1 MTVGGLKNLFE
12 AIYELAQEPGKC
24 GPPMVDQGLR
34 HGPNN
39 TVRHDARSRDLKKR
53 AARHEMR
60 ERYRI
65 FAKDVKPILLAAS
78 GLAVRQARL

>member
-1 MTVGGLKNLFE
+1 
-12 AIYELAQEPGKC
+12 
-24 GPPMVDQGLR
+24 
-34 HGPNN
+34 
-39 TVRHDARSRDLKKR
+39 
-53 AARHEMR
+53 MR